1 MLAATQRMVS
11 VSELPEPPY
20 PRDIRARGWRFEFD
34 TERIKSSD
42 TWAIASPDLRPW
54 LLMLWMTAWDNH
66 PVGLPGDER
75 AIAGQIGM
83 PVQQFQAH
91 RDVLLRGWQMCSDG
105 RLYHPV
111 LTERVMEMVT
121 RRSKDAARM
130 AKHRSE
136 KKQAVTENVTR
147 DSRVSSPEVR
157 HPPPTTSK
165 PKTIGR
171 LATPDCPPGF
181 IRFWAAYPNHN
192 GRRKN
197 RASCVALWAKL
208 GLEVRA
214 DEVVS
219 HVTAM
224 CRTAAWMRNDR
235 GESFE
240 PEAERYL
247 RKRNW
252 EDGLPTASGKSAKV
266 SM

>member
-1 MLAATQRMVS
+1 MQEVRVADVQS
-11 VSELPEPPY
+11 LPAPPY
-20 PRDIRARGWRFEFD
+20 PRELRARGWRFEFD

-42 TWAIASPDLRPW
+42 TWAIAGPELRPW

-83 PVQQFQAH
+83 NLREFQEH
-91 RDVLLRGWQMCSDG
+91 RDVLMRGWQMASDG

-111 LTERVMEMVT
+111 LTERVVEMSLK
-121 RRSKDAARM
+121 RQKDAARM
-130 AKHRSE
+130 AIHRQ
-136 KKQAVTENVTR
+136 KKNQALTENVTR
-147 DSRVSSPEVR
+147 DSHVSSPEVR

-171 LATPDCPPGF
+171 SAPDLPPGF
-181 IRFWAAYPNHN
+181 LRFWAAYPTRS
-192 GRRKN
+192 GRRKD
-197 RASCVALWAKL
+197 RLSCLALWTKL
-208 GLEVRA
+208 GLEARA

-224 CRTAAWMRNDR
+224 LKSPAWTPNDR

-240 PEAERYL
+240 PDSEKYL
-247 RKRNW
+247 RKRNF
-252 EDGLPTASGKSAKV
+252 EDEIPDTRRASRGPQ
-266 SM
+266 M